1 MHNILTIFRK
11 EMLDTLRDRRT
22 LLTMVVMPLV
32 LIPLLISL
40 MAQVSTS
47 QAESEREKTLR
58 VAVETHGEGADLMER
73 LERRKDLQLLSGID
87 PSEFRDL
94 VRADSL
100 DLAMIIEPGFDALIE
115 AGNTGKLQ
123 VYYNSTN
130 EIPFDRLSKTL
141 EEYDESVLRER
152 LDLLG
157 ASPATI
163 TPIDVEQVDIYTS
176 RESLGKMIGGF
187 LPYIFVL
194 FCLVGAMYPSIDLF
208 TGEKER
214 GTLETILTVP
224 VGRLQILTGKM
235 LTVVLSGVL
244 SGLLSIVGM
253 YAALQFIP
261 DIPEAFRT
269 IILQILNPTS
279 IALIVLMIVPL
290 TIFFAGILIPA
301 SIYARSFKEAQTL
314 IQPMVIVA
322 IIPLAIV
329 ASVPNIKFSFATA
342 LIPIVNVGLASKE
355 IIAGTVDYGLLGLTF
370 VSLVLLATIGILLCV
385 RWFGQEGNILRV

>member
-1 MHNILTIFRK
+1 M
-11 EMLDTLRDRRT
+11 
-22 LLTMVVMPLV
+22 
-32 LIPLLISL
+32 
-40 MAQVSTS
+40 
-47 QAESEREKTLR
+47 
-58 VAVETHGEGADLMER
+58 
-73 LERRKDLQLLSGID
+73 
-87 PSEFRDL
+87 
-94 VRADSL
+94 
-100 DLAMIIEPGFDALIE
+100 
-115 AGNTGKLQ
+115 
-123 VYYNSTN
+123 
-130 EIPFDRLSKTL
+130 
-141 EEYDESVLRER
+141 
-152 LDLLG
+152 
-157 ASPATI
+157 
-163 TPIDVEQVDIYTS
+163 EQVDIYTS

-261 DIPEAFRT
+261 DIPEAFRN